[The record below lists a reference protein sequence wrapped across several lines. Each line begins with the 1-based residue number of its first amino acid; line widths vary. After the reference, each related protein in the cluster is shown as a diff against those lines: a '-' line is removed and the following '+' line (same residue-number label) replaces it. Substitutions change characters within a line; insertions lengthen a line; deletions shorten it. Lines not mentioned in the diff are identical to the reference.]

1 MSFKRKLISA
11 AASAFAVV
19 AFTTFVSAQDSNT
32 SREDNSMQKQE
43 MREKR
48 GGKRGFGGRGMR
60 GGKHGGDKMIMRS
73 LAKLNLSEAQKQQTG
88 SIFQNYKLSTQTQ
101 REELRALRMKKR
113 DGSMTAAEQSRVVEL
128 RTQLKSSGEQMK
140 TLVLAVL
147 TADQR
152 AQLEQMKEERRK
164 RMQERRQ
171 NRQNQP
177 LSQSQDS

>member
-60 GGKHGGDKMIMRS
+60 GGKHGGKMIMRS